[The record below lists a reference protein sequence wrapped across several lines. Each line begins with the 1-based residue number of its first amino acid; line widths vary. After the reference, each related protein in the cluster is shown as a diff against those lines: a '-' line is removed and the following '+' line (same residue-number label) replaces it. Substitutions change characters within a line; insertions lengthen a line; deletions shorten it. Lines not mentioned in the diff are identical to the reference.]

1 MLFTVYVTGEGSHY
15 HAMTPDVPD
24 CEATGTD
31 LSQTLARVHLEIE
44 AQIGQMLLAGKPLP
58 SPRSL
63 TEISHLPDYEHGGL
77 YEIYVDDHQLAA
89 MAVHQA
95 GK

>member
-1 MLFTVYVTGEGSHY
+1 MLFTVYVTGQGGHY
-15 HAMTPDVPD
+15 KAMVPDLAD

-31 LSQTLARVHLEIE
+31 LSQTLARIHLEIE
-44 AQIGQMLLAGKPLP
+44 ARIGRMLLAGQPKPA
-58 SPRSL
+58 PRTL
-63 TEISHLPDYEHGGL
+63 TDISHSDEYAHGGL

>member
-1 MLFTVYVTGEGSHY
+1 MLFTVYVTGEGSRF
-15 HAMTPDVPD
+15 HALTPDLPE

-44 AQIGQMLLAGKPLP
+44 ARIGQLLLAGQPVP

-63 TEISHLPDYEHGGL
+63 TEISHADEYAHGGL

-95 GK
+95 DK